1 MKIQV
6 GKSQTQYN
14 IFFTPIILS
23 LNKQKKLS
31 LKKKF
36 NNWGSI
42 PDRDNFILTYILHIC
57 ICIHILVVPWNV
69 FGMYVRV
76 QQIYIDPNR
85 ERSMHSMAGREK
97 VWSHHEG

>member
-6 GKSQTQYN
+6 GKSQKQYN
-14 IFFTPIILS
+14 IFLTPIILS
-23 LNKQKKLS
+23 FKKKVS
-31 LKKKF
+31 FKKF

-85 ERSMHSMAGREK
+85 ESNMHSMARREK
-97 VWSHHEG
+97 VWFHHEG

>member
-36 NNWGSI
+36 NN
-42 PDRDNFILTYILHIC
+42 
-57 ICIHILVVPWNV
+57 
-69 FGMYVRV
+69 
-76 QQIYIDPNR
+76 
-85 ERSMHSMAGREK
+85 
-97 VWSHHEG
+97 